1 MQART
6 PATRS
11 RLLPLALSPLL
22 ALVDDIAV
30 IEHAVLEVPDPRS
43 GHCVDDAGRAL
54 ALACMM
60 DRDPAAGELAAS
72 CLGFLREMHLGGGRF
87 RLRDGP
93 RRDVVVSSDDGS
105 GRAIHGIGIAAS
117 CAPWKT
123 VRMSA
128 QRLFCDVAEFNSE
141 HLRARAHAVIGA
153 ASAAD
158 CDGMRSAARALV
170 DRLVVGLEGH
180 VASDWPWP
188 ERRLTY
194 GNGVIVEAL
203 LAAAALRRDE
213 LGLRRALG
221 MLRWL
226 VGVETVA
233 GHLSSTPVG
242 GWASDETRPGFDQ
255 QPIEAW
261 TLADAAVR
269 AAEITGDLSWG
280 GAVRLCASWF
290 AGVNDTSTVMWDP
303 STGRSFD
310 GLHCDGVNR
319 NQGAESA
326 LALLSTAVDLGRMRR
341 LVRWPGQAARS

>member
-1 MQART
+1 MVIAAAGPLVNVAIVAVLT
-6 PATRS
+6 P
-11 RLLPLALSPLL
+11 LLVVWGQPLTFGPTFLSPEPGATLS
-22 ALVDDIAV
+22 V
-30 IEHAVLEVPDPRS
+30 
-43 GHCVDDAGRAL
+43 
-54 ALACMM
+54 
-60 DRDPAAGELAAS
+60 GEA
-72 CLGFLREMHLGGGRF
+72 
-87 RLRDGP
+87 
-93 RRDVVVSSDDGS
+93 
-105 GRAIHGIGIAAS
+105 
-117 CAPWKT
+117 
-123 VRMSA
+123 
-128 QRLFCDVAEFNSE
+128 
-141 HLRARAHAVIGA
+141 
-153 ASAAD
+153 
-158 CDGMRSAARALV
+158 
-170 DRLVVGLEGH
+170 
-180 VASDWPWP
+180 
-188 ERRLTY
+188 
-194 GNGVIVEAL
+194 
-203 LAAAALRRDE
+203 
-213 LGLRRALG
+213 
-221 MLRWL
+221 LRWL

-290 AGVNDTSTVMWDP
+290 AGVNDTSTVMWYP